1 MDSWS
6 EGPIRKAPSASYA
19 RQVTEAKSPQEA
31 LLVVAQGI
39 DAILGRLDEQTA
51 TTSTWGDWDVMPN
64 PNPEPLMGRNAPLT
78 TEVDEH
84 GDVEV
89 NIKPVTDP
97 GRLAE
102 RRALAHAMELDVNL
116 EGVEDAIDVYV
127 KGGPLWL
134 YTGNRDFVMS
144 LPMAMRQQ
152 MVLDVE
158 QDDHATAHEMGRD
171 LLKDPSPGDLPS
183 LGGGD

>member
-1 MDSWS
+1 MLAIAHSLDALLELVVELKVKTVPQDSWGNW
-6 EGPIRKAPSASYA
+6 GPFDAA
-19 RQVTEAKSPQEA
+19 A
-31 LLVVAQGI
+31 LS
-39 DAILGRLDEQTA
+39 DDDPPT
-51 TTSTWGDWDVMPN
+51 
-64 PNPEPLMGRNAPLT
+64 APLT
-78 TEVDEH
+78 AEVDEH

-102 RRALAHAMELDVNL
+102 RRALAHAMELDTNL
-116 EGVEDAIDVYV
+116 AGVEDAIDVYV

-158 QDDHATAHEMGRD
+158 QDDVKTAHEMGRD
-171 LLKDPSPGDLPS
+171 LLKDPNPGELPS
-183 LGGGD
+183 LSGG